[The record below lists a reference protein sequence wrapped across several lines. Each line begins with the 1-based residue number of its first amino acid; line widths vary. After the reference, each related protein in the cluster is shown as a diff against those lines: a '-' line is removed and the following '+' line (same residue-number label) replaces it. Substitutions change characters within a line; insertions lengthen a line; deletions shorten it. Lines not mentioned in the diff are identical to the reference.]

1 MSQFNQTGGA
11 SVGYLHQTHHERRTP
26 SVDASSVKRWI
37 IAPSILAAV
46 LGGALF
52 SGIGLAG
59 EARSTFGFV
68 VGMALFGAGLV
79 GNAILIIR
87 VLTFDKSPQIVIDQR
102 TPVQIETAQRPA
114 QTISG
119 NRPVMVP
126 TQEPAKVEHGGRSYS
141 FSPTQLR
148 LMIDRIEAENTAV
161 ARDPFQIATA
171 DYNAVRD
178 IMSAL
183 GYWRVERVSVE
194 WTAAGISWLAGRMRV
209 VNG

>member
-1 MSQFNQTGGA
+1 MSALELTLL
-11 SVGYLHQTHHERRTP
+11 YL
-26 SVDASSVKRWI
+26 
-37 IAPSILAAV
+37 LAAV

-102 TPVQIETAQRPA
+102 TPVQIETAQRPT

-126 TQEPAKVEHGGRSYS
+126 TQEPAKVEHNGRSYS
-141 FSPTQLR
+141 FTPTQLR

-161 ARDPFQIATA
+161 ARDAFQIATA
-171 DYNAVRD
+171 DYGDVRN

-183 GYWRVERVSVE
+183 GYWRVDRAGVE
-194 WTAAGISWLAGRMRV
+194 WTATGIGWLVGRMRV

>member
-1 MSQFNQTGGA
+1 MSRYEQTGA

-52 SGIGLAG
+52 SGIALAG
-59 EARSTFGFV
+59 DARSIFGFV

-87 VLTFDKSPQIVIDQR
+87 VLTFDKSPQIIIDQR
-102 TPVQIETAQRPA
+102 TPVQVETGQRPA

-141 FSPTQLR
+141 FTPTQLR

-183 GYWRVERVSVE
+183 GYWRVDRVGVE